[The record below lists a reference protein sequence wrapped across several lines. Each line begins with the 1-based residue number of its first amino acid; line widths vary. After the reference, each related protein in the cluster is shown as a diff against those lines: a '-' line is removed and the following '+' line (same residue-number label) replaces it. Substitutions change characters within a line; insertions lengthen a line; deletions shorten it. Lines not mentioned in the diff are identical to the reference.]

1 MASCVRPPPQ
11 FLTRR
16 AIIGPNEN
24 PNRQRT
30 LRKMGGHQM
39 RRDDQPIKQDSEAV
53 GFNFH
58 FQIANGSGRKACS
71 VQVQACNFHD
81 ATDFFRQNWPAIEL
95 MARESLV
102 VAADGTE
109 ITLAM
114 PPTQSDA
121 P

>member
-1 MASCVRPPPQ
+1 
-11 FLTRR
+11 
-16 AIIGPNEN
+16 
-24 PNRQRT
+24 
-30 LRKMGGHQM
+30 MGGHQM
-39 RRDDQPIKQDSEAV
+39 RRDDQPIKQESEAV

-58 FQIANGSGRKACS
+58 FQIANGTGRKACS
-71 VQVQACNFHD
+71 VRVQACNFHD

-95 MARESLV
+95 MARESLA

-114 PPTQSDA
+114 PPTQSGA